1 MRARCSTGCKS
12 ILRSGLRADIR
23 VGFVIENGSAPSAL
37 VFDLDGTLVDTV
49 GARIAAWLRVFEER
63 AIPAHRDQIAQLIGS
78 DGRRL
83 ARIVAEAAERPI
95 DAATT
100 ESIDRRAGEI
110 YDLLN
115 TDPRPLP
122 GVHSLLDVIEGRRIP
137 WAIATSSRRDQVD
150 ASIHALHLSNW
161 PTVIDGNHVQ
171 YAKPAP
177 DLLLAAARELAL
189 EPAEIWYVGD
199 STWDME
205 AARAAGM
212 PAIGVATGAASAMD
226 LENAG
231 AQLTVDSLEQLVP
244 LLVASSLGTD
254 VRR

>member
-1 MRARCSTGCKS
+1 MRARCSTGCRS
-12 ILRSGLRADIR
+12 IPRSRWRADIGID
-23 VGFVIENGSAPSAL
+23 VVIENGSAPSAL

-95 DAATT
+95 DAAQA

-122 GVHSLLDVIEGRRIP
+122 GVHSVLNVLEARGIP
-137 WAIATSSRRDQVD
+137 WAIATSSRRDQLG
-150 ASIHALHLSNW
+150 ASIRALHLSSG
-161 PTVIDGNHVQ
+161 PKVIDGSHVEH
-171 YAKPAP
+171 AKPAP
-177 DLLLAAARELAL
+177 DVLLAGARELAL
-189 EPAEIWYVGD
+189 KPADIWYLRT
-199 STWDME
+199 STWAME
-205 AARAAGM
+205 AANAAG
-212 PAIGVATGAASAMD
+212 V
-226 LENAG
+226 
-231 AQLTVDSLEQLVP
+231 
-244 LLVASSLGTD
+244 
-254 VRR
+254 

>member
-1 MRARCSTGCKS
+1 
-12 ILRSGLRADIR
+12 
-23 VGFVIENGSAPSAL
+23 VIENGLAPSAL

-49 GARIAAWLRVFEER
+49 GTRIAAWLRAFEER
-63 AIPAHRDQIAQLIGS
+63 EIPAHRDQIARLIGS

-83 ARIVAEAAERPI
+83 ARIVAEAAGRPI
-95 DAATT
+95 DAALT

-122 GVHSLLDVIEGRRIP
+122 GVHNLLLELEGRRIP

-150 ASIHALHLSNW
+150 ASIHALHLSKR
-161 PTVIDGNHVQ
+161 PTIIDGSHVQ
-171 YAKPAP
+171 HAKPAP

-189 EPAEIWYVGD
+189 EPADIWYVGD

-205 AARAAGM
+205 AANAAGM
-212 PAIGVATGAASAMD
+212 RAVGVATGAATAVELD
-226 LENAG
+226 NAG
-231 AQLTVDSLEQLVP
+231 AQLTVDSLDRLVAI
-244 LLVASSLGTD
+244 LTASSLGRD
-254 VRR
+254 ARL

>member
-1 MRARCSTGCKS
+1 M
-12 ILRSGLRADIR
+12 
-23 VGFVIENGSAPSAL
+23 FVIRHGSTPSAV

-49 GARIAAWLRVFEER
+49 GTRIAAWLRAFEER
-63 AIPAHRDQIAQLIGS
+63 EIPAHRDQIAQLIGS

-83 ARIVAEAAERPI
+83 ARTVAEAADRPI
-95 DAATT
+95 DAALA

-122 GVHSLLDVIEGRRIP
+122 GVHGVLNVLEARGIP
-137 WAIATSSRRDQVD
+137 WAIATSSRSDQVG
-150 ASIHALHLSNW
+150 ASLHALHLSNR
-161 PTVIDGNHVQ
+161 PRVIDGSHVEH
-171 YAKPAP
+171 AKPAP

-189 EPAEIWYVGD
+189 EPADIWYVGD

-212 PAIGVATGAASAMD
+212 PAIGVATGAATATN

-231 AQLTVDSLEQLVP
+231 AQLTVESLEQLVP
-244 LLVASSLGTD
+244 ILAARLGAD
-254 VRR
+254 ARP